1 MQKISIEVSER
12 LLEEITAEDARG
24 VKERLD
30 AHKLTLTW
38 LKARLRERYG
48 IEFKSRSNLPD
59 LLSGRWVLG
68 SNGRKIIYCARRI
81 LDRYESVFPMKGG
94 AKNEKR

>member
-1 MQKISIEVSER
+1 MQKIRIEISDR
-12 LLEEITAEDARG
+12 LLEEITVKDARG

-38 LKARLRERYG
+38 LKARLREEYG

-59 LLSGRWVLG
+59 LLSGRWALG
-68 SNGRKIIYCARRI
+68 INGRKIIYCACRI
-81 LDRYESVFPMKGG
+81 LDRYETVFPMKGG
-94 AKNEKR
+94 EHGEEK

>member
-1 MQKISIEVSER
+1 MQKIRIEVSER
-12 LLEEITAEDARG
+12 LLEEITVEDARN

-30 AHKLTLTW
+30 AHNLTLTW
-38 LKARLRERYG
+38 LKARLEEEYG

-68 SNGRKIIYCARRI
+68 SNGRKIVFAAREI
-81 LDRYESVFPMKGG
+81 LDRYESIF
-94 AKNEKR
+94 

>member
-1 MQKISIEVSER
+1 MQKIRIEVSDR

-30 AHKLTLTW
+30 AHGLSAKW
-38 LKARLRERYG
+38 LSARLKDEYG
-48 IEFKSRSNLPD
+48 INFKSRSNLCD
-59 LLSGRWVLG
+59 LLHGRWLAG
-68 SNGRKIIYCARRI
+68 TNGRRVIFCAREI

-94 AKNEKR
+94 KTT